1 MKSKKL
7 LLSLLLLFALI
18 CPQFV
23 QVMAEETKAAE
34 EINLSDDSSDF
45 VILSDAVPDA
55 ILEIRYYSSYN
66 FVGRRIDGYEEPL
79 ALLTKEA
86 ASALKEVSDEL
97 VEKGYRLKIFDAY
110 RPQRAV
116 TDFMNWALDPDDTLM
131 KEYFYP
137 ELDKEVLF
145 PQGYIAEH
153 SGHSRGSTV
162 DLTLF
167 DMTTQKEVDMGGTFD
182 YFGELSHPD
191 YKDITEEQY
200 NNRMILREAMLGH
213 GFKPL
218 EEEWWHFT
226 LEDEP
231 YPDTYFT
238 FPVSSDS
245 LAAEASEEDL
255 GEKGYTLE
263 QVVILSRHNL
273 RAPLSSN
280 GSVPQELTPHQWT
293 DWSAN
298 SSELTING
306 GIQETSMGQ
315 YFRKWLNEEGLIEEN
330 SVPKEGEVRFNAR
343 DKQRCRATA
352 RYFASGLLPL
362 ADINVEYPAEANG
375 PEDFMSPVLKFYSED
390 YARDAVKQV
399 ADMGGEEGFAG
410 LSDET
415 RDAIRLIMDTADV
428 EDSEIYKSGKY
439 GDLLTDGSGYM
450 MEADKEPD
458 VTGAI
463 KTASQVGDA
472 LVLQYYEEPDELKAA
487 FGHELTEEDWKTIG
501 GFMTRYLELKHGAPM
516 VAVNITHPLI
526 EELESEL
533 KNEDRKLSFFCAHDC
548 TVLGALTALGAE
560 PYSLPDSIET
570 RTPIGVKL
578 LFERWRDE
586 DGKAWYRVDLVYRSA
601 EQIRDQAVLTPDNPP
616 MRYDLKFE
624 GVETNEDG
632 LIPEEELFG
641 MFDRTEAKYEEM
653 KEKYTK

>member
-34 EINLSDDSSDF
+34 EIILSDDPSDF
-45 VILSDAVPDA
+45 VMLSDAVPDA

-145 PQGYIAEH
+145 PRGYIDEH

-200 NNRMILREAMLGH
+200 NNRMILREAMLAH

-218 EEEWWHFT
+218 KEEWWHFT

-399 ADMGGEEGFAG
+399 ADMGGAEGFAG